1 MIKNIVFDLGNV
13 LLSFRPSEFF
23 DKKNYPENIKATI
36 LSDIFGS
43 REWGILDNGEINTQE
58 AIEAIAL
65 KSSLKKEEIAH
76 IFNLRSELMFPLD
89 ENVKLLP
96 KLKKQGY
103 RLFYLSNFPVDVF
116 EEMSTGYY
124 FFKYFDGG
132 IISAEVKF
140 SKPDS
145 RIYKL
150 LLEKYSLIAEECL
163 FIDDLEI
170 NVRAAETVGM
180 KGLITFGSQEISGE
194 IKNSINSTFQTRK
207 FKDNRPES

>member
-13 LLSFRPSEFF
+13 LISFRPSEFF
-23 DKKNYPENIKATI
+23 NKKKYPENIKAKI

-43 REWGILDNGEINTQE
+43 KEWGMLDNGEITTPE
-58 AIEAIAL
+58 VIDAIAL

-89 ENVKLLP
+89 DNVKLLP

-180 KGLITFGSQEISGE
+180 KGLITFGSQEISRE
-194 IKNSINSTFQTRK
+194 IKNSINSTIQTRK